1 MHSGP
6 VILELPETERP
17 ARDLCL
23 LIAPEPW
30 SLNFAQNL
38 GELFRRNEPTSVD
51 TDLAAFWPDV
61 FVEPSLP
68 WARFVQSA
76 TYHMLVLAL
85 IWAGSRFLAL
95 QPHVTV
101 QPTITSADVIY
112 YTPSEYLPPIDTRGP
127 TRVKAQRADPELSA
141 QPIISVPPEADNRS
155 QTIVAPPHIQLQLH
169 HDVPMPNIVAWEGTP
184 QIPIGPAPVV
194 LASEIAR
201 LAPRVE
207 RSVIAPPADVQ
218 ENVQENLQKNV
229 RALQGPQPA
238 VIAPPPALQADS
250 RRMGNLDI
258 ANSSVIAPA
267 PQLSLDAQRTAGS
280 RRSTALRARSTQVVA
295 PPPSLGASGGS
306 RSGANMI
313 ALNLHP
319 AVGAPAQPAAGNRRG
334 TFAATPE
341 GHRGASGAAGAP
353 KAEASGK
360 KDGTGSHSKSGDSAP
375 SGLYVGK
382 GPDSVT
388 TPIAGNSSSTDS
400 KTYSVNP
407 ALIANAH
414 PPRAST
420 RNLKPD
426 SENNLSETERA
437 VFGNRKF
444 YSLSLNMP
452 NLNSAGGSWI
462 IRFAALKGEKGE
474 SSAVSYSREAAAR
487 ASSGGAPVS
496 SSPVNDLSAP
506 AATRKVDPAYPLE
519 LMRQNVGGTV
529 ILYGVIHA
537 DGTVG
542 NIRVLRSVDERLDR
556 FASEAIAKWQFQPAT
571 NNGAPVDV
579 EATFSI
585 PFHPGKTGSNF

>member
-6 VILELPETERP
+6 VILELPETERS

-23 LIAPEPW
+23 LVAPEPW

-51 TDLAAFWPDV
+51 ADLAAFWPDV

-76 TYHMLVLAL
+76 TYHVLVLAL

-101 QPTITSADVIY
+101 QPTITPADVIY
-112 YTPSEYLPPIDTRGP
+112 YTPSEYLPPIDTRGAIK
-127 TRVKAQRADPELSA
+127 VKAQRADPELSA

-155 QTIVAPPHIQLQLH
+155 QTIVTPPHIQLH
-169 HDVPMPNIVAWEGTP
+169 HDVSMPNIVAWEGKP
-184 QIPIGPAPVV
+184 QLPIGPAPVV

-218 ENVQENLQKNV
+218 ENVQNNNNSV
-229 RALQGPQPA
+229 RTAALHDPQPA
-238 VIAPPPALQADS
+238 VIAPPPAVQADS
-250 RRMGNLDI
+250 RRLGNLDV
-258 ANSSVIAPA
+258 ANSSVIVPA
-267 PQLSLDAQRTAGS
+267 PQLSLDAQRTANS
-280 RRSTALRARSTQVVA
+280 RSSTALRGRSIQVVA
-295 PPPSLGASGGS
+295 PPPSLAASGGS
-306 RSGANMI
+306 RSGMRMF

-341 GHRGASGAAGAP
+341 GHPGATGGAGAS

-360 KDGTGSHSKSGDSAP
+360 KDGNGSHSKNGDDVP

-382 GPDSVT
+382 SSNPVT
-388 TPIAGNSSSTDS
+388 TPIAGNPSSTDS

-407 ALIANAH
+407 ALIANAR
-414 PPRAST
+414 PPRAS
-420 RNLKPD
+420 RRSLQPE
-426 SENNLSETERA
+426 SETNLSEVERA

-474 SSAVSYSREAAAR
+474 SSADYYSREAAVLT
-487 ASSGGAPVS
+487 SGDGPPVS
-496 SSPVNDLSAP
+496 DLSAP
-506 AATRKVDPAYPLE
+506 AAMRKVDPAYPLE
-519 LMRQNVGGTV
+519 IMRQNVGGTV